1 LGYSAPFPVVSRHLL
16 YGLATFLPGVARIFG
31 RGTCSST
38 SARYCYS
45 VWLRHL
51 VVAFQNGLT
60 AHPRAVAELGPGSS
74 LGMGLAALL
83 SGADSYHALD
93 VVKHAN
99 VAGNLEVF
107 EDLVT
112 LFTERARI
120 PGEDE
125 FPQVRPTLP
134 CYEFPDQL
142 DGAHMA
148 AMTCRDRLARIRES
162 ILHPNR
168 TGSMIQYR
176 VPWFDESVIEADG
189 LDLVFS
195 QAVMEHVDD
204 LPGTYRA
211 IRKSLRVGG
220 LLSHQID
227 FRSHRMVR
235 EWNGHWSCSE
245 LLWKLIRGRRRYLLN
260 RQPCST
266 HLQLLDQHGFTI
278 AGIQRMRSA
287 TRIGRSDLSPHFSHV
302 TDDDLTT
309 AGALIQ
315 AFKQ

>member
-1 LGYSAPFPVVSRHLL
+1 MVSRHLL

-31 RGTCSST
+31 RGTCSSN

-60 AHPRAVAELGPGSS
+60 THPRAVAELGPGSS

-93 VVKHAN
+93 VVEHAD
-99 VAGNLEVF
+99 VAGNLAVF
-107 EDLVT
+107 EELVT
-112 LFTERARI
+112 LFAERAPI

-125 FPQVRPTLP
+125 FPQVRPTLSS
-134 CYEFPDQL
+134 YAFPALL
-142 DGAHMA
+142 DGAHLA
-148 AMTCRDRLARIRES
+148 DTTCPERLARIRES
-162 ILHPNR
+162 IRHQNR
-168 TGSMIQYR
+168 ADSMIQYR
-176 VPWFDESVIEADG
+176 VPWFDEAVLEADG

-204 LPGTYRA
+204 LAGTYSA
-211 IRKSLRVGG
+211 IRKSLRAGG

-227 FRSHRMVR
+227 FRSHRMVP

-266 HLQLLDQHGFTI
+266 HLQLLEEHGFTI
-278 AGIQRMRSA
+278 AGVQRMRSES
-287 TRIGRSDLSPHFSHV
+287 RIGRGDLSPRFSHV